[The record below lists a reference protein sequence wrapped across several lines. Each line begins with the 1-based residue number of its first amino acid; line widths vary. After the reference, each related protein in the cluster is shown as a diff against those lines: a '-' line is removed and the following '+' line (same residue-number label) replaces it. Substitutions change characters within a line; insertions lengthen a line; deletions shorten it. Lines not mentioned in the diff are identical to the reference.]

1 MIYCSVAWSYIYPI
15 TRIKINKLEILFKTI
30 WIGLLL
36 ITFYVFSWLTFG
48 EFIFG
53 DFGTGNFTLWRFV
66 IPNIL
71 TFGILII
78 YTKELLFGYKPKTK
92 NQNLKSLIIFSLLIT
107 ILTLIQFPQFQLL
120 LMDLKPEFWQMIL
133 SLIIVLTSYLGII
146 MNRIL
151 KIKDLDIKNNKT
163 TPYK

>member
-1 MIYCSVAWSYIYPI
+1 M
-15 TRIKINKLEILFKTI
+15 EILFKTI

-53 DFGTGNFTLWRFV
+53 DFGTGNFTLWRFI

-78 YTKELLFGYKPKTK
+78 YTKELLLGYKPKTK
-92 NQNLKSLIIFSLLIT
+92 NQNLKSLIIFSFLII
-107 ILTLIQFPQFQLL
+107 ILTLLQIPQFELL
-120 LMDLKPEFWQMIL
+120 FTDLKPEFWQIIL

-151 KIKDLDIKNNKT
+151 KIKDLNKKIAKNSL
-163 TPYK
+163 